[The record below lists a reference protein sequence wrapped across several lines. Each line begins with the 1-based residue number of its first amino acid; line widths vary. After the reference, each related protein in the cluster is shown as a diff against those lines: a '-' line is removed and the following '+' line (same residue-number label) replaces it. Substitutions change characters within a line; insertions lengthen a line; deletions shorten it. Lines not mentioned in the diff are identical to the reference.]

1 MAAKSYKATNFAD
14 GDTVS
19 AAEMNLH
26 SYDHIN
32 MRFRY
37 DPIIKTDDYTITPND
52 LWKSVR
58 MNAATAK
65 TFTFPSVGTSEDGS
79 QITIEKIGAGK
90 LTLQMVDSDKVHDSS
105 AAGTIYNDQS
115 SETWATITLEYCDA
129 TTTWNIISAVG
140 TWTTT

>member
-1 MAAKSYKATNFAD
+1 
-14 GDTVS
+14 
-19 AAEMNLH
+19 
-26 SYDHIN
+26 

-37 DPIIKTDDYTITPND
+37 DPIIKTDDYIITTND
-52 LWKSVR
+52 FWKSLR

-65 TFTFPSVGTSEDGS
+65 TFTFPSVSSAQDGV

-105 AAGTIYNDQS
+105 ATGTIYNDQS

-129 TTTWNIISAVG
+129 TLTWNIISAVG